1 MNEESKPEIPFTMK
15 LGQAG
20 QVLGI
25 PIGGVKALIRGK
37 ELEQLSDAN
46 GPLVV
51 TQSVVEYLGRKA
63 FRRRWPFRLGEV
75 KFEEQREGK
84 KKRTRES

>member
-1 MNEESKPEIPFTMK
+1 MTLPE
-15 LGQAG
+15 QAG

-51 TQSVVEYLGRKA
+51 TQSVVEYLGRVQFK
-63 FRRRWPFRLGEV
+63 RRWPRGLGHV
-75 KFEEQREGK
+75 TFDNAKEGK
-84 KKRTRES
+84 KARGR

>member
-1 MNEESKPEIPFTMK
+1 MNEESKPEIPFTLK

-20 QVLGI
+20 QILGI

-37 ELEQLSDAN
+37 ELEPLSDAN

-51 TQSVVEYLGRKA
+51 TQSVVEYLGRTQFK
-63 FRRRWPFRLGEV
+63 RRWPGKLGGRVTFDNPKE
-75 KFEEQREGK
+75 K
-84 KKRTRES
+84 KKESTR